1 MHNCMI
7 LTNNISLFSILS
19 TFFGT
24 HLYFVTSP
32 SLLFTPSQLFKNTIL
47 LKVMFEVWLRR
58 KKKIIINIKGVK
70 NIICVSFSCKIPEVM
85 QYLKLL
91 LKITYSIT
99 ISLFPDLLSPYSSVP
114 NLFICRKI

>member
-1 MHNCMI
+1 MQG
-7 LTNNISLFSILS
+7 NNLREENIVCFSAELLWNYVQNTS
-19 TFFGT
+19 T
-24 HLYFVTSP
+24 V
-32 SLLFTPSQLFKNTIL
+32 
-47 LKVMFEVWLRR
+47 LK
-58 KKKIIINIKGVK
+58 ITY

-91 LKITYSIT
+91 LKFTYSIT